1 MKVVQDRDTQK
12 ACAVHWIGMRTIKT
26 VLAAFL
32 AAMLMKYVFHQT
44 PFFACIGA
52 VVAMEKTM
60 SQSLRASIIRNIGTL
75 VGGLVGIVV
84 SSLTQNLLLISLGL
98 IPMIYIDNRL
108 KKQESIVIGAIVYFA
123 VVYLNMSGG
132 ALVYGLTRILCT
144 FIGSLVGL
152 AVNMLI
158 CPPKNEKETIR

>member
-1 MKVVQDRDTQK
+1 MVQGQNK
-12 ACAVHWIGMRTIKT
+12 SAQHVSAVHLIGMRTSKT

-32 AAMLMKYVFHQT
+32 AAILMRYVFHQT

-52 VVAMEKTM
+52 VVAVDKTIT
-60 SQSLRASIIRNIGTL
+60 QSLRASITRNIGTL
-75 VGGLVGIVV
+75 TGGLVGILV
-84 SSLTQNLLLISLGL
+84 SSLTHNLILISLGL

-123 VVYLNMSGG
+123 VVYLNTSGG
-132 ALVYGLTRILCT
+132 ALVYGITRILCT
-144 FIGSLVGL
+144 FAGTLVGL

-158 CPPKNEKETIR
+158 CPPKQTT